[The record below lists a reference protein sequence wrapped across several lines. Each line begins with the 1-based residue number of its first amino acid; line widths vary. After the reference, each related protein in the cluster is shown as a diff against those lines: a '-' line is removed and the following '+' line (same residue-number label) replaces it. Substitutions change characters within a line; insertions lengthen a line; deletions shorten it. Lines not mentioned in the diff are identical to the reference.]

1 MTANAFA
8 HADAVSGTT
17 SPGHIGVSEV
27 IRGVGTALRRAYPT
41 SLWVK
46 GEVSDYRVPAQ
57 GHHYFNLIER
67 HQDGSQAVLPCAVW
81 KSNWQQVRQ
90 KLFNGGIALTSGQQM
105 LFLGTVRLYDGAG
118 KLTFH
123 VSDVYPEFTLGQIEA
138 HRRAVLA
145 RLQMEQLIGPNRR
158 LEMPAVP
165 LRVAVLSS
173 RNAAGLQDF
182 EEVLRNSGYAF
193 SVLRC
198 EVPVQ
203 GPMVERAVCRALE
216 VLALKHTELR
226 LDAICIVRGGGSAT
240 DLGWWNSYAICAAIA
255 KMPVPVIT
263 GIGHERDRVAA
274 DEVAHTALPTPTGAA
289 EFLSSLACTADAC
302 LQATKNQFAT
312 LATQRFSYTTQALN
326 TLKATMIRSATTD
339 VAQEQVRFHFLRE
352 QATSHARRSLA
363 PHTQTLVVCKDT
375 LRRHA
380 QHLVQRATA
389 TIQETTADLIG
400 AARLQSQ
407 NASSEVDAQ
416 SVEVVSSSE
425 RQLTNEAEIQ
435 TELQSAVVVSA
446 NREIGECQKSQR
458 HLAEM
463 VEAHDPV
470 RILRRGFSITLNSQG
485 KAVKCANDVISG
497 DRIITR
503 LGLGQILSTVTQETS

>member
-123 VSDVYPEFTLGQIEA
+123 VSDVFPEFTLGQIEA

-165 LRVAVLSS
+165 LLSS
-173 RNAAGLQDF
+173 
-182 EEVLRNSGYAF
+182 
-193 SVLRC
+193 
-198 EVPVQ
+198 
-203 GPMVERAVCRALE
+203 
-216 VLALKHTELR
+216 
-226 LDAICIVRGGGSAT
+226 
-240 DLGWWNSYAICAAIA
+240 
-255 KMPVPVIT
+255 
-263 GIGHERDRVAA
+263 
-274 DEVAHTALPTPTGAA
+274 AA
-289 EFLSSLACTADAC
+289 EMLLVFKTSRRFCGTAGMPSRCYVAKCQSRGRWLNGQFVGRLKSL
-302 LQATKNQFAT
+302 L
-312 LATQRFSYTTQALN
+312 
-326 TLKATMIRSATTD
+326 
-339 VAQEQVRFHFLRE
+339 
-352 QATSHARRSLA
+352 
-363 PHTQTLVVCKDT
+363 
-375 LRRHA
+375 
-380 QHLVQRATA
+380 
-389 TIQETTADLIG
+389 
-400 AARLQSQ
+400 
-407 NASSEVDAQ
+407 
-416 SVEVVSSSE
+416 
-425 RQLTNEAEIQ
+425 
-435 TELQSAVVVSA
+435 
-446 NREIGECQKSQR
+446 
-458 HLAEM
+458 
-463 VEAHDPV
+463 
-470 RILRRGFSITLNSQG
+470 
-485 KAVKCANDVISG
+485 
-497 DRIITR
+497 
-503 LGLGQILSTVTQETS
+503 